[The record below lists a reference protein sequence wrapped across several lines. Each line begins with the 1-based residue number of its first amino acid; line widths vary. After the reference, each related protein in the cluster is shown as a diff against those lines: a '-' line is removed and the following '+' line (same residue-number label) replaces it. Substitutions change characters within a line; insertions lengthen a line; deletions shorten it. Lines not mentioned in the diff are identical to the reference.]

1 MSDESHCRGCGA
13 EIVWAITLD
22 AKRAPI
28 RKDPRP
34 DGNVL
39 IFRDPRLGTLQAR
52 TFAGFVL
59 DELRDQGVPMRL
71 NHFADCPERERFAS

>member
-1 MSDESHCRGCGA
+1 MTDDSHCRGCGA

-28 RKDPRP
+28 VKAPSP

-39 IFRDPRLGTLQAR
+39 IFRHPAMGTIQAR
-52 TFAGFVL
+52 TFAGFAL
-59 DELRDQGVPMRL
+59 DELRDQGVPLRL
-71 NHFADCPERERFAS
+71 NHFADCPAAASFAR